1 MYTASAGATSAFPG
15 EVIASATWNS
25 VFADIQ
31 AALTQLGQQQLYA
44 VNAPRV
50 ITSYS
55 AFTVNPADRVVLIEA
70 AVGTVFLPAAATK
83 LNPVT
88 IIGAIS
94 TIFGSGNAVLLPTSP
109 ELVNSFARY
118 TMTSNFQSL
127 TLLPLAGGGWV
138 IYT

>member
-31 AALTQLGQQQLYA
+31 AALTQLGQQQLYT

-55 AFTVNPADRVVLIEA
+55 AFTVNLTDRVVLIEA
-70 AVGTVFLPAAATK
+70 AVGTVFLPLASTK

-88 IIGAIS
+88 FIGAGG

-109 ELVNSFARY
+109 DTIDGLLKTTLTGNY
-118 TMTSNFQSL
+118 QSI
-127 TLLPLAGGGWV
+127 TLLPLPSGGWLV
-138 IYT
+138 Y